1 VRPIELIV
9 FDMAGTTVNDEDSV
23 NRCVREALGAAGLVV
38 SPAEVNAVMG
48 IPKPEALRR
57 LVESHDR
64 LPDLGPRLD
73 AIHGDFVARSVAFY
87 RADPSV
93 REVAGAADLFAG
105 LKRSGIKVAL
115 DTGFNRS
122 ITDVILDR
130 LGWSDRGLIDG
141 TIASDEVPRGRPYPD
156 MIHELMR
163 RLQVEDAGRVAKV
176 GDTPADL
183 EEGESA
189 GCGLIIGVTTGTHG
203 REELQPHPHTHLV
216 ESIRDLPG
224 LLGLDVG

>member
-1 VRPIELIV
+1 MHKIELIV

-23 NRCVREALGAAGLVV
+23 NRCVREALGAAGLDV

-57 LVESHDR
+57 LVEGHGR
-64 LPDLGPRLD
+64 LADLGPRLD
-73 AIHGDFVARSVAFY
+73 AIYREFEARSIAFY
-87 RADPSV
+87 RTDASV
-93 REVAGAADLFAG
+93 REVAGATDLFAG

-122 ITDVILDR
+122 ITEVVLGR
-130 LGWSDRGLIDG
+130 LGWADSKLLDG
-141 TIASDEVPRGRPYPD
+141 TVASDEVPRGRPYPD

-163 RLQVEDAGRVAKV
+163 RLRVEDAGRVAKV

-183 EEGESA
+183 EEGKNA
-189 GCGLIIGVTTGTHG
+189 ACGLIIGVTTGTHG
-203 REELQPHPHTHLV
+203 PEELEPFPHTHLV

-224 LLGLDVG
+224 LLGLDLG